1 MFVCN
6 KVDTSAGA
14 EKFDT
19 RSSDELDSDEEETT
33 TKIGKE
39 RTVFSQLQ
47 NHGLIAE
54 TDTYYNCSCFYGIS
68 AHNVREDRRKN
79 KTSKASEAFSKFEG
93 GLLAALD
100 ETVKLQSKQAVD
112 KLILLQMNIVHAMG
126 RTRRELPNA
135 LFGSSLEFD
144 TAKSIGKSLHETLI
158 SAIANEEKIGMLI
171 NCNFLDFEERF
182 MLAADQYQCQHQG
195 CSSGLE
201 FEARTYYLLLV
212 KEKQSKDQLTFTP
225 RKEDAPFFRFLAVM
239 KCLILDWTFNVLK
252 RVFEAFF
259 KRTTNDVEIH
269 SRGIVNPVLRH
280 AFEVAYGSLST
291 LKTQSAVSETGA
303 DVLSLLKTVV
313 SNALR
318 KILTKL
324 LIEGLLHAIES
335 TSSTDNFNLTDK
347 LSRRKIIE
355 LIFSKFNRDA
365 ITASL
370 CAACIK
376 CLNAVHDA
384 FYKVIHDLSRVN
396 ELVSASSSKL
406 LHEMAIVHVPV
417 VRHLVI
423 RGLALQFLL
432 TKGPLMLGP
441 VLKSTKHCKIH
452 NCSGWADDEGY
463 QGVCVVKVIEEEKVD
478 AEVWAQTPVD
488 LFNVM

>member
-1 MFVCN
+1 MQQSGHVCWSREIRHP
-6 KVDTSAGA
+6 K
-14 EKFDT
+14 
-19 RSSDELDSDEEETT
+19 LDLRNSIPT
-33 TKIGKE
+33 TKIDKE

-68 AHNVREDRRKN
+68 AHNVREDRRKSR
-79 KTSKASEAFSKFEG
+79 TSKASEAFSRFEG

-100 ETVKLQSKQAVD
+100 ETVKLQSKQAVN
-112 KLILLQMNIVHAMG
+112 KLIQLQMNIVHAMG

-135 LFGSSLEFD
+135 LFGSSLVEFD

-158 SAIANEEKIGMLI
+158 SAVANEKKIGMLI

-195 CSSGLE
+195 RSSGLE

-239 KCLILDWTFNVLK
+239 KGQILDWTFNVLK
-252 RVFEAFF
+252 RVFDAFF
-259 KRTTNDVEIH
+259 KRTTDHVDIH
-269 SRGIVNPVLRH
+269 LRGIVNPLLRH

-291 LKTQSAVSETGA
+291 LKTQGAVSKMGA
-303 DVLSLLKTVV
+303 DVFNFLKTEV

-324 LIEGLLHAIES
+324 VIEGLLHAIES
-335 TSSTDNFNLTDK
+335 TSSTDNCNLTDK

-355 LIFSKFNRDA
+355 LSFSKFDHDV
-365 ITASL
+365 ITAAL
-370 CAACIK
+370 CAACTK
-376 CLNAVHDA
+376 CLTTVHDA
-384 FYKVIHDLSRVN
+384 FYEVIHDLSHIN
-396 ELVSASSSKL
+396 ELISTSTSKQ
-406 LHEMAIVHVPV
+406 LHEMTIVYVPIAGL
-417 VRHLVI
+417 LVI

-441 VLKSTKHCKIH
+441 VLKSTKYCKIH
-452 NCSGWADDEGY
+452 DCSGWADDEGY
-463 QGVCVVKVIEEEKVD
+463 QGACVVKVIEEENVD